1 MIHTSFFPTPAEV
14 SPGRKVDTFGNKTA
28 FSAEMRVVGG
38 SRAWWAAALSIL
50 LAPPALGLA
59 PLFSDSIIE
68 APSHEIFSPSR
79 LRLEHNRRNRASGAL
94 EASGALT
101 DGALPVACPSNCSF
115 PEGGFCD
122 AGSGVCLCNRGWIGS
137 ACGEELGC
145 LVEDCSGHG
154 ACVRGRCQ
162 CQLGYHGAAC
172 EEDACPLHCHASAGR
187 GLCVHGTCACAEGW
201 SGASCSQRPTRDC
214 PVDSRGLVC
223 SGHGSCGADGSCMCH
238 HSDHSGLDCSYR
250 SPSAPPAMGS
260 CLRDGGGKLCGGASR
275 GRCEL
280 DAHPPGCHC
289 LPGFSGAACAS
300 DDCFTGNAE
309 AAAAAAGV
317 PSRPWGAAAAA
328 VPCGGHGSCRAVG
341 GGTDRWYCQ
350 CERGFVGPGQRQ
362 PLNVLSPLANDPP
375 PPHPLLLPPFSPSH
389 PPLANPSPSPPTLA
403 QIAAREM
410 QPRARDRAPATATA
424 ACNRS
429 QPRRCRSP
437 SRLQSRPPASPPSA
451 PVSRPTP
458 RPSPRSS
465 ARPAWRRAAPA
476 TEGGRA

>member
-1 MIHTSFFPTPAEV
+1 
-14 SPGRKVDTFGNKTA
+14 
-28 FSAEMRVVGG
+28 MRVVGG
-38 SRAWWAAALSIL
+38 SRVSRAAALSML
-50 LAPPALGLA
+50 LAPPSILALS
-59 PLFSDSIIE
+59 PLISDSIIE

-101 DGALPVACPSNCSF
+101 DGALPVACPSNCSY

-122 AGSGVCLCNRGWIGS
+122 AGSGVCFCNRGWIGS

-145 LVEDCSGHG
+145 LVRDCSGHG

-162 CQLGYHGAAC
+162 CQLGYRGAAC
-172 EEDACPLHCHASAGR
+172 EEDACPHHCHVSAGR

-250 SPSAPPAMGS
+250 SPSAPPAAS

-280 DAHPPGCHC
+280 DAHPPGCRC
-289 LPGFSGAACAS
+289 KPGFSGAACAS

-341 GGTDRWYCQ
+341 GGTDRWYCR

-362 PLNVLSPLANDPP
+362 PLSPP
-375 PPHPLLLPPFSPSH
+375 PPHH
-389 PPLANPSPSPPTLA
+389 HHHCA
-403 QIAAREM
+403 
-410 QPRARDRAPATATA
+410 
-424 ACNRS
+424 
-429 QPRRCRSP
+429 
-437 SRLQSRPPASPPSA
+437 
-451 PVSRPTP
+451 VTP
-458 RPSPRSS
+458 C
-465 ARPAWRRAAPA
+465 
-476 TEGGRA
+476 

>member
-1 MIHTSFFPTPAEV
+1 
-14 SPGRKVDTFGNKTA
+14 
-28 FSAEMRVVGG
+28 MRVVGG

-101 DGALPVACPSNCSF
+101 DGALPVACPFNCSY

-122 AGSGVCLCNRGWIGS
+122 AGSGVCFCNRGWIGS

-280 DAHPPGCHC
+280 EAHPPGCRC
-289 LPGFSGAACAS
+289 LPGFSGVACAS

-362 PLNVLSPLANDPP
+362 PPTIPSRLANDRP
-375 PPHPLLLPPFSPSH
+375 PPHPPLLPTRPTTPLLTFSPLLVTRH
-389 PPLANPSPSPPTLA
+389 PRTQPSLRLRRGRYNLVPEIVL
-403 QIAAREM
+403 R
-410 QPRARDRAPATATA
+410 PRRLQPATGRSPA
-424 ACNRS
+424 AVARQADCNHGRP
-429 QPRRCRSP
+429 PRRRRRRCQGQRHGP
-437 SRLQSRPPASPPSA
+437 RLAPRPGQHGAALHLPQRVGGRRLQRIPALP
-451 PVSRPTP
+451 
-458 RPSPRSS
+458 
-465 ARPAWRRAAPA
+465 
-476 TEGGRA
+476 